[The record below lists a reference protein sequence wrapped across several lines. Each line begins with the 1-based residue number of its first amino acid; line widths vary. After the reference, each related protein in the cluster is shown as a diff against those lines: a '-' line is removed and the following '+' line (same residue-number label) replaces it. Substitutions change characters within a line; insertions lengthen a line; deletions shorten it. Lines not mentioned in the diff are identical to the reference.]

1 MVKFEVLVTENQTV
15 LKSFFIKDSS
25 NPVIKTINNKTIVY
39 SDLLDE
45 CLNVDSFEIVEDL
58 VSKLFIFKLSSNMY
72 TMSEC
77 HSIGLK
83 NYDDAYLLVEIF
95 ENNRFE

>member
-1 MVKFEVLVTENQTV
+1 MGKFEVLVTENQTV

-25 NPVIKTINNKTIVY
+25 NPIIKTINNKPIVY

-45 CLNVDSFEIVEDL
+45 CLNVDSFKIVEDL

-72 TMSEC
+72 TMSEY
-77 HSIGLK
+77 HNIGLK